1 MADIDVSSVQSPGGP
16 AGEMS
21 SALKGQRFQ
30 KAWETLIRLS
40 LLFCAA
46 FSIFVTLGIIVALFA
61 EAIPFFLREEVTLL
75 KFLTGTRWA
84 PIARPVAPENFG
96 VLPLLNGTLMITVI
110 SGAIAI
116 PLGLGAAIF
125 LSEYAATS
133 VRRVLK
139 PMLEILAGI
148 PTVVYGYFAISLI
161 TPFLR
166 SLADNINV
174 RLGTDIDVSFFN
186 ALSAAIVVG
195 VMIIPMVASI
205 SEDALRAVPRS
216 LREGSYGLGATKYE
230 TTTRV
235 VVPAALS
242 GIFAAFILA
251 LSRAI
256 GETMAVTIAAGA
268 TPRITLDPL
277 ESVQTMTAYIV
288 QVSFGDT
295 PLASINGQSIF
306 AVGGTLFLI
315 TLAMNIIS
323 NVVVNRFREEY
334 E

>member
-1 MADIDVSSVQSPGGP
+1 MADIDVGSVGGMD
-16 AGEMS
+16 E
-21 SALKGQRFQ
+21 ALRGQRFQ
-30 KAWETLIRLS
+30 KITEGLIGLS

-46 FSIFVTLGIIVALFA
+46 FSIFVTIGIIVSLFA
-61 EAIPFFLREEVTLL
+61 EAIPFFLREEVTLV

-84 PIARPVAPENFG
+84 PIARPVTPDNFG
-96 VLPLLNGTLMITVI
+96 VLPLVNGTVMITVL

-125 LSEYAATS
+125 LSEYAATNL
-133 VRRVLK
+133 RKVLK
-139 PMLEILAGI
+139 PALEILAGI
-148 PTVVYGYFAISLI
+148 PTVVYGYFALSLI

-166 SLADNINV
+166 GFADTINAS
-174 RLGTDIDVSFFN
+174 LGTDIDVSFFN

-205 SEDALRAVPRS
+205 SEDALRAVPQS

-242 GIFAAFILA
+242 GVFAAFILA

-268 TPRITLDPL
+268 TPRITANPL

-323 NVVVNRFREEY
+323 NIVVNRFREEY